1 MNNGAVWSDIAIP
14 VVTPTGWTRPEI
26 SSGLRQLE
34 RLRRSLDAAF
44 AALIVG
50 YGAND
55 RDTTAAIVRSTGM
68 SAHVAREHKI
78 VAQVIERIPGAGL
91 LLEHGE
97 LSADHLRSLARVEND
112 TDATELLPL
121 AVAQTPEEFALTAR
135 RYLANKDGAGTRER
149 QHADRCVRFFNTD
162 NGVVGIRAILTA
174 IEGAELKTR
183 LQQITDAA
191 WRAEHPERAETLGG
205 HGGPPLHQRL
215 ADALMKLVHGNTAGT
230 FGKPTVVVVVDAETL
245 EANITGTGPGS
256 GPVPL
261 VERTTPTSTPTDSD
275 SPLTTTTNG
284 PLFLNNNYK
293 TPAEPARPT
302 RAGHVLILDNQIF
315 CRATWLAVAV
325 QKQLS
330 PRRPALRQPR
340 QPCRVRSSA
349 RLRTKVHRRRCPQ

>member
-1 MNNGAVWSDIAIP
+1 MFEHLFGLLFKVCYSVIMNNGAVWGDIAIP

-121 AVAQTPEEFALTAR
+121 AVAQTPEEFMLTVR
-135 RYLANKDGAGTRER
+135 RYLVNKDGAGTRER

-162 NGVVGIRAILTA
+162 NGGVGIRAILTA

-205 HGGPPLHQRL
+205 
-215 ADALMKLVHGNTAGT
+215 TAGRHCT
-230 FGKPTVVVVVDAETL
+230 ND
-245 EANITGTGPGS
+245 S
-256 GPVPL
+256 
-261 VERTTPTSTPTDSD
+261 RTHS
-275 SPLTTTTNG
+275 
-284 PLFLNNNYK
+284 
-293 TPAEPARPT
+293 
-302 RAGHVLILDNQIF
+302 
-315 CRATWLAVAV
+315 
-325 QKQLS
+325 
-330 PRRPALRQPR
+330 
-340 QPCRVRSSA
+340 
-349 RLRTKVHRRRCPQ
+349 